1 MELPQYLDSLDF
13 NSYQK
18 KVILFLSG
26 IDSASAQQI
35 IKGSAVPQGRIYEVL
50 NTLNKK
56 GLIQVHPGAPKLFS
70 IKNVKESLSNY
81 LTAKKIKIDEEISEL
96 KELDLKP
103 KTYLKESTPS
113 VEVILGREEHLH
125 KVIEFRNSAQKEL
138 LQIAPS
144 FVGTFAS
151 SLALEKALQ
160 RGIKVKVITYAITP
174 ENKKMVRTL
183 LENGGELRILPAKDL
198 LVLQIKDREELILG
212 MHGEKEERTLI
223 YSRNKALLETLIETF
238 DKMWTSAKIV
248 NIKNLK

>member
-1 MELPQYLDSLDF
+1 MELPQYLDLLDF
-13 NSYQK
+13 NSYEK

-26 IDSASAQQI
+26 IDSASARQI

-50 NTLNKK
+50 TTLNKK
-56 GLIQVHPGAPKLFS
+56 GLIQIHPGSPKLFS
-70 IKNVKESLSNY
+70 IKEVKESLSNY
-81 LTAKKIKIDEEISEL
+81 LTTKKIKIDEEISAL

-103 KTYLKESTPS
+103 KVYLKESTNS
-113 VEVILGREEHLH
+113 VEIIQGREEHLR

-151 SLALEKALQ
+151 SLALEKALMK
-160 RGIKVKVITYAITP
+160 GIKVKVITYAITP
-174 ENKKMVRTL
+174 ENKRMAKTL
-183 LENGGELRILPAKDL
+183 LENGGELRVIPAKDR

-223 YSRNKALLETLIETF
+223 YSRNKALLDTLTETF
-238 DKMWTSAKIV
+238 NKMWASAKTIT
-248 NIKNLK
+248 IKNLK